1 MSALTPTTPAH
12 RLLRSPFNGE
22 AWPVPPDM
30 PEDMYAALVER
41 GFVPIV
47 PESKKAP
54 RDRG

>member
-1 MSALTPTTPAH
+1 MSAPALTPPSP

-30 PEDMYAALVER
+30 PDEMYAALVER

-47 PESKKAP
+47 PESKREK
-54 RDRG
+54 RDR

>member
-1 MSALTPTTPAH
+1 MSEPTRTTPL

-30 PEDMYAALVER
+30 PTTMYDALVER
-41 GFVPIV
+41 GFVPIE
-47 PESKKAP
+47 PKKEK

>member
-1 MSALTPTTPAH
+1 MSAPALTPPSP

-30 PEDMYAALVER
+30 PDEMYAALVER

-47 PESKKAP
+47 PESKREK